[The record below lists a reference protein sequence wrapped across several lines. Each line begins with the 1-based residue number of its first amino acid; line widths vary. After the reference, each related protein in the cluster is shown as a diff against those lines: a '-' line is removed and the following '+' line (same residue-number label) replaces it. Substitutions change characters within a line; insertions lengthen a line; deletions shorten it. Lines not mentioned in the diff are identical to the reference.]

1 MKSEKLK
8 LRYKTMEPPGG
19 WTYRDKD
26 TNVWIISRVNFA
38 DLIDKVREHRNSN
51 ELAIPDDL
59 ENQVETF
66 ICYRIPQDLVI
77 GKIERKVTPH
87 SLHAIQKFTQEFLQ
101 TIQNVKVISPD
112 KAEERAKICLAC
124 PLNMSVVCMDCNG
137 LDAWIRSWNGNRKTS
152 VDDKLHA
159 CLADGIFVQASI
171 HADAEFTQVKELPAK
186 CWKRNGTDGTNA
198 TNEEQES

>member
-1 MKSEKLK
+1 
-8 LRYKTMEPPGG
+8 MEPPGG
-19 WTYRDKD
+19 WIYKD
-26 TNVWIISRVNFA
+26 PSTNCVIQGMNLNDLVN
-38 DLIDKVREHRNSN
+38 KVREHRESN
-51 ELAIPDDL
+51 ELAIPDDIAD
-59 ENQVETF
+59 QVETF

-77 GKIERKVTPH
+77 GKIERKITPH

-101 TIQNVKVISPD
+101 SLKNAKLVTQEQ
-112 KAEERAKICLAC
+112 AEERAKICLAC
-124 PLNMSVVCMDCNG
+124 PLNTSVVCMDCNG

-159 CLADGIFVQASI
+159 CLADGVFIQASI
-171 HADAEFTQVKELPAK
+171 HADMDFKQVKEFPAN